1 MPSTNR
7 LRRRTLIVGLALALG
22 LAPLGVVLAT
32 ELESPDLG
40 GTWVTVLHYPEI
52 GDIPFIGEISITA
65 VVGVLSQV
73 EQGGENVVLHDTY
86 CRTEVLSSNPF
97 LTTSVPE
104 SVMASLD
111 PPPRTATFRRTWGAW
126 VFEQDWHLEVRGAVL
141 ENPETDPLPISRFD
155 DRVVDMDGDGN
166 PGFTVPVSALNIVS
180 GDTYVVQRLRYRLT
194 GTLVS
199 PNRIE
204 GEVEWT
210 SEQVVIDATDAFLMT
225 TFEQWHDPEPSNHRF
240 VMQRLP
246 DHASC
251 LQVNAFFESLL
262 PAAAPESE
270 GTEGAEGGE
279 PAE

>member
-1 MPSTNR
+1 MPSANR

-97 LTTSVPE
+97 LTTWVPE
-104 SVMASLD
+104 SVMDALD
-111 PPPRTATFRRTWGAW
+111 PPPRTATFRKTQGEW
-126 VFEQDWHLEVRGAVL
+126 VFEQDWHLEVRGAIL

-155 DRVVDMDGDGN
+155 DRVIDMDGDGY

-204 GEVEWT
+204 GGIEWT
-210 SEQVVIDATDAFLMT
+210 SEQIVIDGTDAFLMT
-225 TFEQWHDPEPSNHRF
+225 TFEQWHDPEPSRHRF

-251 LQVNAFFESLL
+251 LQANAFFESLL
-262 PAAAPESE
+262 PADAPESE
-270 GTEGAEGGE
+270 GTEGVEDAE